1 MDNTIQKIEVPDQ
14 VDLKR
19 VNLIRSAPVLN
30 SNRTTITQ
38 RRIYR
43 NHEWSVEPTS
53 VFLERV
59 REAGQMVE
67 GRGEEIH
74 KVTSSSFKSTGE
86 EMVQLEIPDLM
97 NRVFV
102 LDYLTAAMMSDSIKV
117 TDDYF
122 IRFDTIGDHAQDLA
136 QKQYMSAGFFSEV
149 WMPSGTAEQAMFLQV
164 FHDLSTTRVRNTWEV
179 SHDGN
184 FKHPTSNSV
193 LAVEI
198 LRTAIRK
205 HFANR
210 PVLIPTSVFL
220 KLGGPVIR
228 PNEPNYSTENY

>member
-1 MDNTIQKIEVPDQ
+1 MDNTIEKIEAPERVN
-14 VDLKR
+14 LKR
-19 VNLIRSAPVLN
+19 VNLIRTSPPDNVG
-30 SNRTTITQ
+30 RTVITQ

-59 REAGQMVE
+59 REASQMVE

-74 KVTSSSFKSTGE
+74 QVTSSSFKANGE

-102 LDYLTAAMMSDSIKV
+102 LDYLTAAMMSDDIKV

-122 IRFDTIGDHAQDLA
+122 IRFGTIGEQAQDLA
-136 QKQYMSAGFFSEV
+136 HKQYMSAGFFSEV
-149 WMPSGTAEQAMFLQV
+149 WMPSATAEQAMFLQV
-164 FHDLSTTRVRNTWEV
+164 LHDLSTTRVKNTWEV

-184 FKHPTSNSV
+184 FKHPNPNST

-220 KLGGPVIR
+220 KLGGPVIH
-228 PNEPNYSTENY
+228 PNQPNYSTENY